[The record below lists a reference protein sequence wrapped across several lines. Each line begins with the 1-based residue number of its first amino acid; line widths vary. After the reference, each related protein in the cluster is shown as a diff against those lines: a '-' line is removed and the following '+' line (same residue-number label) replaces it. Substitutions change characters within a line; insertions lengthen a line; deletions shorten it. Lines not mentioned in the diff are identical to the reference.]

1 MQKQRMYILPA
12 SRIQSQNSFGHTWHV
27 LAEATTKGQQT
38 SDVCIIVT
46 ERETNT
52 FQLTTNREQSSLLEL
67 LRREGRRAIAQRR
80 HKLKKAA

>member
-1 MQKQRMYILPA
+1 MQKQRMNILPA
-12 SRIQSQNSFGHTWHV
+12 SRIQSLNSFGLISYV
-27 LAEATTKGQQT
+27 LTEATKMT

-52 FQLTTNREQSSLLEL
+52 FQ
-67 LRREGRRAIAQRR
+67 RR